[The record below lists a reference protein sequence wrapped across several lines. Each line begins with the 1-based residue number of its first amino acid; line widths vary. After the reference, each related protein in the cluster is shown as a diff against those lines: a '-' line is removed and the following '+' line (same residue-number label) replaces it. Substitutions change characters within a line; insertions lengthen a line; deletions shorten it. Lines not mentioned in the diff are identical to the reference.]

1 MIGSLKLKCLGL
13 PQRTCAVHNE
23 HLRQLM
29 ELRDVWGR
37 MMNVV
42 VSLAMHRFA
51 KVAFR
56 LMIFTAMIASHTASE
71 AAGSSRPITIVAF
84 GDSLTAGYGVKT
96 SESFPVQLQMALE
109 AKGHKVTVVNAGVS
123 GDTTAGGRERLDWAL
138 DPKPDAVIMELG
150 ANDAL
155 RGLDPKIPQENL
167 DKMLSDLKAKNIPV
181 LLTGM
186 KAPNNWG
193 DDYAKKF
200 DAIFPDLAAKYHV
213 PLYPFFLEG
222 VALDRSFTQ
231 PDGLHP
237 TGKGVAEIVKRIL
250 PDVEALI
257 VRVEQNQ
264 TPKASA
270 TP

>member
-1 MIGSLKLKCLGL
+1 
-13 PQRTCAVHNE
+13 
-23 HLRQLM
+23 
-29 ELRDVWGR
+29 
-37 MMNVV
+37 MNVSNCLPPNAAPNAV
-42 VSLAMHRFA
+42 LNWIAKFGFLFLLCAGTLAL
-51 KVAFR
+51 
-56 LMIFTAMIASHTASE
+56 LMTSATAASPPPIMIL
-71 AAGSSRPITIVAF
+71 AF

-109 AKGHKVTVVNAGVS
+109 AKGHKVTIANAGVS
-123 GDTTAGGRERLDWAL
+123 GDTTSGGLERLDWAL

-155 RGLDPKIPQENL
+155 RGIDPKVPRENL
-167 DKMLSDLKAKNIPV
+167 DKMLADLKAKGIPV

-193 DDYAKKF
+193 NDYAKTF
-200 DAIFPDLAAKYHV
+200 DAIFADLAAKYSV

-222 VALDRSFTQ
+222 VALDPSLTQ

-237 TGKGVAEIVKRIL
+237 TGRGVAEIVKRIL

-257 VRVEQNQ
+257 ARVEQSR
-264 TPKASA
+264 TTDKGA

>member
-1 MIGSLKLKCLGL
+1 MKSPLVPDWLAKRAFCLL
-13 PQRTCAVHNE
+13 
-23 HLRQLM
+23 L
-29 ELRDVWGR
+29 
-37 MMNVV
+37 
-42 VSLAMHRFA
+42 SFA
-51 KVAFR
+51 IMAPLVN
-56 LMIFTAMIASHTASE
+56 TATA
-71 AAGSSRPITIVAF
+71 ASSRPISIVAF

-96 SESFPVQLQMALE
+96 SESFPAQLQMALE
-109 AKGHKVTVVNAGVS
+109 AKGHKVTITNAGVS
-123 GDTTAGGRERLDWAL
+123 GDTTSGGLERLDWAL
-138 DPKPDAVIMELG
+138 DPKPDAVILELG

-155 RGLDPKIPQENL
+155 RGLDPKIPRTNL
-167 DKMLSDLKAKNIPV
+167 EKMLDDLKAKGIPV

-193 DDYAKKF
+193 ADYTKNF
-200 DAIFPDLAAKYHV
+200 DAIFPDLAKKYDV

-222 VALDRSFTQ
+222 VALDPSFTQ

-257 VRVEQNQ
+257 SGVEKSQASE
-264 TPKASA
+264 KSA